1 MKRTCLFIA
10 AVLLL
15 IMGWTANAQAP
26 EPLVGNTQTNPT
38 HLTALPGMAQAVFD
52 YYFQIQT
59 ALARDSLEK
68 VAVNA
73 QALAEVVRK
82 DASGAFS
89 PQFAEQ
95 AAAVARANDLAAAR
109 QPFKAVS
116 GYLIQYLRAAD
127 VPAGTV
133 HEVHCPMKNLN
144 WLQAD
149 TAVRNPFLG
158 RTMLGCGTPRS

>member
-1 MKRTCLFIA
+1 MKKNCLFIA
-10 AVLLL
+10 AALLL
-15 IMGWTANAQAP
+15 TMSWTANAQGS
-26 EPLVGNTQTNPT
+26 EPSPGSTEISPSPR
-38 HLTALPGMAQAVFD
+38 AGLPGMGQTVFD

-89 PQFAEQ
+89 PQLAEQ

-149 TAVRNPFLG
+149 TTVRNPFLG
-158 RTMLGCGTPRS
+158 RTMLGCGTLRS